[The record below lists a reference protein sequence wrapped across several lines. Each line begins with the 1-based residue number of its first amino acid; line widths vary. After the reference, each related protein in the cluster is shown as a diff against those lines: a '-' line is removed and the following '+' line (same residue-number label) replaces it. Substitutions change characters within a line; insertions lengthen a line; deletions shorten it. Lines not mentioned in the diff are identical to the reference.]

1 MTEDEH
7 TPTDGNDT
15 PAPERTGGEDQD
27 LSPSEIAVSMYA
39 GDIFFESEDAT
50 VDVEGI
56 GTIVSV
62 DIQAGKP
69 DRETKVQMAMTVE
82 EVEELISELEAA
94 AASVS
99 ESA

>member
-1 MTEDEH
+1 M
-7 TPTDGNDT
+7 
-15 PAPERTGGEDQD
+15 PERTGVDDRD

-50 VDVEGI
+50 VDVESL

-62 DIQAGKP
+62 DVRAGKP
-69 DRETKVQMAMTVE
+69 DRETKVQMAMTAE

-94 AASVS
+94 TASVS
-99 ESA
+99 EPA

>member
-7 TPTDGNDT
+7 TPSEGTDT
-15 PAPERTGGEDQD
+15 PPHEPTDVKNLD
-27 LSPSEIAVSMYA
+27 LSPGEIAVSMYA
-39 GDIFFESEDAT
+39 GDIFFESKDAT
-50 VDVEGI
+50 VEVESL

-62 DIQAGKP
+62 DVQAGKP

-82 EVEELISELEAA
+82 EVEEFITELEAA
-94 AASVS
+94 TASVS